1 MVQSVIYSFAFY
13 YQKKKNTRQ
22 DIFIKVNF
30 DIEATIA
37 SNSTNC
43 VSFNRNNGRVSLNH
57 KKIGLSILIKRKNFL
72 PLRFCDTGF
81 PAPWINVFLSRRW
94 IYLSRGYHGIEVEP
108 YNQVS
113 DTENH
118 QRSCY

>member
-1 MVQSVIYSFAFY
+1 MVQPVIYSFAIFF

-30 DIEATIA
+30 DIDTAIA

-43 VSFNRNNGRVSLNH
+43 GSFNRNNGRVSLNH
-57 KKIGLSILIKRKNFL
+57 KKIGLWISIKRKNFL

-81 PAPWINVFLSRRW
+81 PAPWINVFLSRR
-94 IYLSRGYHGIEVEP
+94 
-108 YNQVS
+108 
-113 DTENH
+113 
-118 QRSCY
+118 

>member
-30 DIEATIA
+30 DIDTTIA
-37 SNSTNC
+37 SISTNC

-57 KKIGLSILIKRKNFL
+57 KKNR
-72 PLRFCDTGF
+72 PLDLDKKKKF
-81 PAPWINVFLSRRW
+81 PSSTL
-94 IYLSRGYHGIEVEP
+94 L
-108 YNQVS
+108 
-113 DTENH
+113 
-118 QRSCY
+118 